1 MLSKNAS
8 RNWVVTEATMY
19 KITSML
25 GWNDLEVEKIDLQAS
40 YFTALLIWYPCTQK
54 QGIIFQFWV
63 GSYLRWTN
71 PLCLGRVAVEV
82 LHWAM
87 QPRPHEHLLRPPTAK
102 NEDVEELRLLSFR
115 LHWSDYCFL
124 AWDEAKAADT
134 SKEAFEA
141 ASDCL
146 DARRRAL
153 ALESKAQAL
162 STHDK
167 CQLSQR
173 EKTGQLVQL
182 NDPQFSNKVPTDL
195 RKQEFHC
202 LLPMFRGSNFST
214 FHPLPPKITFESF
227 VTTAS
232 GTTEIS
238 FQVFLKTLQKGY
250 FFFIFQLLKL
260 DLESLKMNFR
270 RLSLYSFH

>member
-1 MLSKNAS
+1 
-8 RNWVVTEATMY
+8 
-19 KITSML
+19 
-25 GWNDLEVEKIDLQAS
+25 
-40 YFTALLIWYPCTQK
+40 
-54 QGIIFQFWV
+54 
-63 GSYLRWTN
+63 
-71 PLCLGRVAVEV
+71 
-82 LHWAM
+82 M

-124 AWDEAKAADT
+124 AWAADT

-214 FHPLPPKITFESF
+214 FHPLPPKIAFESF

-238 FQVFLKTLQKGY
+238 FQVFLKIHY
-250 FFFIFQLLKL
+250 FRKSISFSFF
-260 DLESLKMNFR
+260 NF
-270 RLSLYSFH
+270 